1 MKHQIYSCQKTEQD
15 LRQGQLGAFVDE
27 LATVFLEKGYP
38 KRYLQPRFAVI
49 GELNRWLIQKR
60 IKLCDLDQLQ
70 IERFIQHRSKQT
82 SVVERGEI
90 VTLDLLLEVLRS
102 HGCIPTTEP
111 EKESE
116 NEIEKIVGLYN
127 QYLVEEQGLSPATI
141 FHYLIHVRHFLSDI
155 FNSKPINLNTVCA
168 QNITEFV
175 LKYAKEH
182 SSVVSS
188 LMVTSLRS
196 FFRFLLLRGKIAVD
210 LASCVPT
217 VANWKNNRI
226 PQYLSAQELEH
237 LLEHSKGET
246 PLKIRNYSI
255 LLLLAR
261 LGFRA
266 SEVVRLTLDD
276 IDWEHGEIIIRG
288 KGARQTRF
296 PLPVDVGEALVDYL
310 KNGRP
315 SCSMR
320 SFFISS
326 KAPVKPFKNHVA
338 VSTIVHRCIKRA
350 GLNPPK
356 KGAHLLRHTLATDCL
371 RKGAT
376 LPEVG
381 EILRHRQV
389 DTTAIY
395 AKVDFARL
403 ETIAQPWPDKSM
415 SGGVL

>member
-1 MKHQIYSCQKTEQD
+1 MINQIYSCQKTEQN
-15 LRQGQLGAFVDE
+15 LRQVPLGAFVDE
-27 LATVFLEKGYP
+27 LVTVFLEKGYP

-60 IKLCDLDQLQ
+60 IELCDLDQLQ

-82 SVVERGEI
+82 SVVEHGEI
-90 VTLDLLLEVLRS
+90 VTLDILLEVLRN

-111 EKESE
+111 EKKSE
-116 NEIEKIVGLYN
+116 NEIEEIVGLYN
-127 QYLVEEQGLSPATI
+127 QYLVDEQGLSPATI
-141 FHYLIHVRHFLSDI
+141 SCYLINTSYFLSDV
-155 FNSKPINLNTVCA
+155 FNSNPITFNTVCA
-168 QNITEFV
+168 QNITDFV
-175 LKYAKEH
+175 LKYANKH

-196 FFRFLLLRGKIAVD
+196 FFRFLLLRGKIDVD

-217 VANWKNNRI
+217 VANRKNNRI
-226 PQYLSAQELEH
+226 PQYLSPQELEH
-237 LLEHSKGET
+237 LFEHSKGKT
-246 PLKIRNYSI
+246 PLKIRNYAI

-266 SEVVRLTLDD
+266 SEIVRLTLDD

-296 PLPVDVGEALVDYL
+296 PLPVDVGEALVAYL

-315 SCSMR
+315 SCSTR
-320 SFFISS
+320 RFFICSRPPLKPLGNSS
-326 KAPVKPFKNHVA
+326 T
-338 VSTIVHRCIKRA
+338 VSSIVHRCLKRA

-356 KGAHLLRHTLATDCL
+356 KGAHLLRHTLGTECL

-395 AKVDFARL
+395 AKVDFAQL
-403 ETIAQPWPDKSM
+403 ETITQPWPDKSM
-415 SGGVL
+415 SGGPL

>member
-15 LRQGQLGAFVDE
+15 LRQGPLGAFVDE

-49 GELNRWLIQKR
+49 GELNRWLIQKK
-60 IKLCDLDQLQ
+60 IKLCHLNHQ
-70 IERFIQHRSKQT
+70 IDHFIRHRSKQA

-111 EKESE
+111 EKKSE

-141 FHYLIHVRHFLSDI
+141 YHYLIHVRHFLSDI

-217 VANWKNNRI
+217 VANRKNNRI
-226 PQYLSAQELEH
+226 PQYLSPQELEH

-246 PLKIRNYSI
+246 PLKIRNYAI

-266 SEVVRLTLDD
+266 SEVVRLTLED

-315 SCSMR
+315 SCSTR

-338 VSTIVHRCIKRA
+338 VSTIVHRCLKKA

>member
-1 MKHQIYSCQKTEQD
+1 MIHQIYSYKKKEQD
-15 LRQGQLGAFVDE
+15 LRQGPLGAFIDE
-27 LATVFLEKGYP
+27 LATVLLEKGYQE
-38 KRYLQPRFAVI
+38 KYLSLRFAVI
-49 GELNRWLIQKR
+49 GKLSRWLIQKK
-60 IKLCDLDQLQ
+60 ITLCDLTHHQIDQ
-70 IERFIQHRSKQT
+70 FIQHRSKQT
-82 SVVERGEI
+82 SFVGRGDI
-90 VTLDLLLEVLRS
+90 VTVDTLIEVLRN

-111 EKESE
+111 EEKSE
-116 NEIEKIVGLYN
+116 NEIEEIVGLYN
-127 QYLVEEQGLSPATI
+127 QYMVEEQGLSPATI
-141 FHYLIHVRHFLSDI
+141 SCYLIRTRHFLSDV
-155 FNSKPINLNTVCA
+155 FYSNPITFNTVCA

-175 LKYAKEH
+175 LKYANEH

-246 PLKIRNYSI
+246 PLKVRNHAI
-255 LLLLAR
+255 LLLLSR

-266 SEVVRLTLDD
+266 SEVIRLTLDD
-276 IDWEHGEIIIRG
+276 IDWIHGEIIIRG

-296 PLPVDVGEALVDYL
+296 PLPVDVGEALVAYL
-310 KNGRP
+310 KNVRP
-315 SCSMR
+315 SCSTR
-320 SFFISS
+320 KFFICSKPPLKSLGNSS
-326 KAPVKPFKNHVA
+326 T
-338 VSTIVHRCIKRA
+338 VSSIVHRCLKKA

-356 KGAHLLRHTLATDCL
+356 KGAHLLRHTLGTECL

-381 EILRHRQV
+381 EILRHRHV

-395 AKVDFARL
+395 AKVDFVRL
-403 ETIAQPWPDKSM
+403 ETITQPWPDKSI

>member
-1 MKHQIYSCQKTEQD
+1 MDI
-15 LRQGQLGAFVDE
+15 
-27 LATVFLEKGYP
+27 
-38 KRYLQPRFAVI
+38 
-49 GELNRWLIQKR
+49 
-60 IKLCDLDQLQ
+60 
-70 IERFIQHRSKQT
+70 
-82 SVVERGEI
+82 
-90 VTLDLLLEVLRS
+90 LLEVLRS

-111 EKESE
+111 EKKSE
-116 NEIEKIVGLYN
+116 NEIEEIVGLYN

-141 FHYLIHVRHFLSDI
+141 SYYLINTRHFLSDV
-155 FNSKPINLNTVCA
+155 FNSNPIPFNTVCA

-175 LKYAKEH
+175 LKYADEH

-196 FFRFLLLRGKIAVD
+196 FFRFLLLRGKIALD

-217 VANWKNNRI
+217 VANWKNNSI
-226 PQYLSAQELEH
+226 PQYLSPQELEH
-237 LLEHSKGET
+237 LLEYNKGET
-246 PLKIRNYSI
+246 PLKVRNHAI
-255 LLLLAR
+255 LLLLSR
-261 LGFRA
+261 FGLRA

-296 PLPVDVGEALVDYL
+296 PLPVDVGEALAAYL

-315 SCSMR
+315 SCSTR
-320 SFFISS
+320 KLFICSRPPLKPLGDSS
-326 KAPVKPFKNHVA
+326 T
-338 VSTIVHRCIKRA
+338 VSSIVRRCLKKA

-356 KGAHLLRHTLATDCL
+356 EGAHLLRHTLGTECL
-371 RKGAT
+371 RKGST

-381 EILRHRQV
+381 EILRHRHV

-395 AKVDFARL
+395 AKVDFTRL
-403 ETIAQPWPDKSM
+403 ETIAQPWPDKSI

>member
-1 MKHQIYSCQKTEQD
+1 MIHQIYSCKKTEQD

-27 LATVFLEKGYP
+27 LATVLLEKGYP
-38 KRYLQPRFAVI
+38 KKYLVPRFAVI
-49 GELNRWLIQKR
+49 GELSRWLIQRK
-60 IKLCDLDQLQ
+60 IKLCDLTQPQ
-70 IERFIQHRSKQT
+70 INQFIQYRSKQT
-82 SVVERGEI
+82 SVVKRGETA
-90 VTLDLLLEVLRS
+90 TLDILLEVLRS

-111 EKESE
+111 EEKSE
-116 NEIEKIVGLYN
+116 NEIEEIVGLYN

-141 FHYLIHVRHFLSDI
+141 INYLMHVRYFLSDV
-155 FNSKPINLNTVCA
+155 FNSKPININNFCA
-168 QNITEFV
+168 QNITEFI
-175 LKYAKEH
+175 LKYANEH

-188 LMVTSLRS
+188 LMVASLRS

-217 VANWKNNRI
+217 VANCKNNRI
-226 PQYLSAQELEH
+226 PQYLSPKELEH

-246 PLKIRNYSI
+246 PLKVRNHAI

-261 LGFRA
+261 FGFRA

-276 IDWEHGEIIIRG
+276 IDWTHGEIIIRG

-296 PLPVDVGEALVDYL
+296 PLPVDVGEALVAYL

-315 SCSMR
+315 SCSTR
-320 SFFISS
+320 RFFICARPPLKPLGNYSTVSS
-326 KAPVKPFKNHVA
+326 
-338 VSTIVHRCIKRA
+338 IVRFSLRRA

-356 KGAHLLRHTLATDCL
+356 KGAHLLRHTLGTDCL

-415 SGGVL
+415 AGGVL